1 MRGWRTRCSDME
13 DSQKLEDEVTSEE
26 VKDEMGE
33 IQVEDMVS
41 S

>member
-1 MRGWRTRCSDME
+1 MASEGVE

-33 IQVEDMVS
+33 IQVKDTVS

>member
-1 MRGWRTRCSDME
+1 MMASEEVE

-33 IQVEDMVS
+33 IQVEDTVS
-41 S
+41 SYEV